1 MSKVFLTVFVLAIK
15 LQPFAAH
22 GCFLFSKDTRIRI
35 INLLP
40 KDSQPLRLHCASGDD
55 DLGFHN
61 LNEKGFKAY
70 ESQSDHLTKNTNVFG
85 VKTDGSLNF
94 QHVQGF
100 LAVFVLAITLQPFA
114 DHGCFLF
121 SKDTRIRIINLLP
134 KDSKPL
140 RLHCASGD
148 DDLGFHNLNV
158 GQDFQW
164 KFCPN
169 FFLKNTLFHCRIW
182 WGPKEKGFKAY
193 ESQSDHLTKNT
204 NVFGV
209 KSDGIYL
216 AHDHSESS
224 LKKYISW

>member
-1 MSKVFLTVFVLAIK
+1 MSKVFLAVFVLAIT

-40 KDSQPLRLHCASGDD
+40 KDSKPLRLHCASGDD

-85 VKTDGSLNF
+85 VKSD
-94 QHVQGF
+94 
-100 LAVFVLAITLQPFA
+100 AITLQPFA
-114 DHGCFLF
+114 AHGCFLF

-148 DDLGFHNLNV
+148 DDLGFHNLN
-158 GQDFQW
+158 
-164 KFCPN
+164 
-169 FFLKNTLFHCRIW
+169 
-182 WGPKEKGFKAY
+182 EKGFKAY